1 MLQID
6 SSIEE
11 VNGNCYMNVG
21 DLKIKLDYNTYINIY
36 NEQVRIESLKHEE
49 QAKLKTT
56 YEEQYAAFYSKDDPY
71 NEK

>member
-49 QAKLKTT
+49 QVKLKEL
-56 YEEQYAAFYSKDDPY
+56 YEDQYAAFYSKDDPY

>member
-49 QAKLKTT
+49 QVKLKTT

>member
-49 QAKLKTT
+49 QAKLKTS
-56 YEEQYAAFYSKDDPY
+56 YEEQYAAFYRKDDPY